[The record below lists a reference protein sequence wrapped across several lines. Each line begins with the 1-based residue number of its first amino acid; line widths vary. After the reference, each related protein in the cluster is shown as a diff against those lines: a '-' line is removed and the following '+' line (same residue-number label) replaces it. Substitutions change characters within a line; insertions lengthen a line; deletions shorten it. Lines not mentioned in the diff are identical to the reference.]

1 MFQGNFC
8 VWFVNKWWNGPK
20 QLDRRPCNRHNQFTW
35 FFTYCF
41 IWFLS
46 FNFLFSFCQSRSF
59 HLIGTTKKCINVSI
73 IWRTRTRPLRRSCPL
88 EVGTLEAKSF
98 LIWSVSVVTEK
109 YSLTLLW
116 GKKLITW
123 PVMSSQLEKGKFSS
137 DPFKGFIF
145 CNECTKAPCAPHE
158 NYSYLFVISGYIMK
172 KFHQIPCFVKRPK
185 RAGLKS
191 TIQWPFSA
199 VIAEG

>member
-1 MFQGNFC
+1 MVQNSWIEDLVTGIINL
-8 VWFVNKWWNGPK
+8 
-20 QLDRRPCNRHNQFTW
+20 LDSLLVLSD
-35 FFTYCF
+35 
-41 IWFLS
+41 ILS

-59 HLIGTTKKCINVSI
+59 HLIGTTKKCIDVSI

-116 GKKLITW
+116 GKKLTTW
-123 PVMSSQLEKGKFSS
+123 SVMSSQLEKGKFSS

-145 CNECTKAPCAPHE
+145 CHECTKAPCAPHG
-158 NYSYLFVISGYIMK
+158 NYSYLCVISGYIMK

-199 VIAEG
+199 VIAEGWVLGRV

>member
-8 VWFVNKWWNGPK
+8 VWFVNKWWNGSK

-35 FFTYCF
+35 FFTCF

-123 PVMSSQLEKGKFSS
+123 SVMSSQLEKGKFSS

-145 CNECTKAPCAPHE
+145 LQLVYKGSMCSTWKLKLLVRNFRLHHEKISPNTMFCKKA
-158 NYSYLFVISGYIMK
+158 
-172 KFHQIPCFVKRPK
+172 
-185 RAGLKS
+185 
-191 TIQWPFSA
+191 
-199 VIAEG
+199 